1 MYTIH
6 TSNVTVM
13 VQNMD
18 RAINFYVEGLGL
30 TLKQRWGDHY
40 AQVAAPGLVIGLH
53 PTDKAVETQNSVSLG
68 FGVEKIEEAEARL
81 KALGIAFNHAEGK
94 GGKFASF
101 IDPDGTPL
109 YFMETQKGD
118 W

>member
-30 TLKQRWGDHY
+30 VLKQRWGDHY
-40 AQVAAPGLVIGLH
+40 AQVAAPDLVIGLH
-53 PTDKAVETQNSVSLG
+53 PSDKAVEKQDSVSLG
-68 FGVEKIEEAEARL
+68 FGVEKIDEAEARL
-81 KALGIAFNHAEGK
+81 MELGIAFNHAEGK
-94 GGKFASF
+94 GGRFASF

-109 YFMETQKGD
+109 YFMEVQKGG

>member
-30 TLKQRWGDHY
+30 TLKQRWGEHY

-53 PTDKAVETQNSVSLG
+53 PSDKAIETQNSVSLG

>member
-30 TLKQRWGDHY
+30 ALKQRWGDHY

-53 PTDKAVETQNSVSLG
+53 PSNKAVEKQDSVSLG
-68 FGVEKIEEAEARL
+68 FGVENIVEAEARL

-109 YFMETQKGD
+109 YFMEAQKGD